1 MVTEK
6 EVRQFFDNINELKVK
21 KMINLVRMST
31 LKFKLH

>member
-21 KMINLVRMST
+21 KMINLVRVST
-31 LKFKLH
+31 L